1 MSGVHDRLTADLA
14 GMAAAGRARRR
25 RTVEA
30 RTAGGVRMR
39 VDGRDC
45 LAFCSNDYLGLASHP
60 RIVRAFRDAADR
72 WGVGSGASH
81 LVSGHCTEHEA
92 LEEELAAFVDRP
104 RAVVFSTGYMA
115 NLAVAA
121 TLVRRGDTVFE
132 DRLNHASLLD
142 AGLATGARFVRFR
155 HGDTAALRSKL
166 AKSPASGGRLV
177 MTDGVFSMDGDV
189 APLAELATACREAGA
204 ELMVDD
210 AHGFGLLGPHGS
222 GTVAEAGLGLDDVS
236 VLMCTLGKAA
246 GTFGAFV
253 AGSTALVEALVQRA
267 RAYVYTTA
275 SPPAIAAA
283 TREALRVMRVE
294 AWRREAVQSHVRTFR
309 AGAASLG
316 LRLLPSR
323 TPIQPLVLGDEASAV
338 AASAALMDAGFL
350 VPAIRP
356 PTVPAGTSRLR
367 FTFSAAHDDG
377 DIARLLDALAHLRL
391 RVPDG
396 AAT

>member
-1 MSGVHDRLTADLA
+1 MSRVQSRLTADLA
-14 GMAAAGRARRR
+14 GMVAAGRARRR

-30 RTAGGVRMR
+30 RAADGVRMR

-45 LAFCSNDYLGLASHP
+45 LAFCSNDYLALGSHP
-60 RIVRAFRDAADR
+60 RIVQAFKDAADR

-92 LEEELAAFVDRP
+92 LEEELAAFVSRP

-121 TLVRRGDTVFE
+121 TLVRRGDTVYE

-142 AGLATGARFVRFR
+142 AGLASGARLIRYR
-155 HGDTAALRSKL
+155 HGDAAALRARL
-166 AKSPASGGRLV
+166 AQATAGTTRLV

-189 APLAELATACREAGA
+189 APLAELATACRETGA
-204 ELMVDD
+204 ALMVDD
-210 AHGFGLLGPHGS
+210 AHGFGLLGPDGAGS
-222 GTVAEAGLGLDDVS
+222 VAEAGLGPQDVP

-267 RAYVYTTA
+267 RTYVYTTA
-275 SPPAIAAA
+275 MPPAIAAA
-283 TREALRVMRVE
+283 TRAALRVMRDE
-294 AWRREAVQSHVRTFR
+294 PWRRDVVRAHARTFR
-309 AGAASLG
+309 EGVASLG
-316 LRLLPSR
+316 LELLPSR
-323 TPIQPLVLGDEASAV
+323 TPIQPLVLGDEASAL
-338 AASAALMDAGFL
+338 AASAALLDAGFL

-367 FTFSAAHDDG
+367 FTFSAAHDER
-377 DIARLLDALAHLRL
+377 DIARLLETLAHLRL
-391 RVPDG
+391 PGCD
-396 AAT
+396 AQ